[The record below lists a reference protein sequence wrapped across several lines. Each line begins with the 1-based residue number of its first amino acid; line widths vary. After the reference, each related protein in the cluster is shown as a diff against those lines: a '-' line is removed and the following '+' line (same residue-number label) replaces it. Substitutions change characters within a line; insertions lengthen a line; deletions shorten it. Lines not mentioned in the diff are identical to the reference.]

1 MRRLVRLLR
10 ALALALLAQS
20 VALGAATAPEAD
32 SAWQVILEQAS
43 GPGTRFHDRAEAVAA
58 ARSHLEKQEAALR
71 DFLRRFPSDPRRY
84 SAQIRLAAVL
94 AARSKALGK
103 PALHDEAAKLLAALE
118 SDPASP
124 PNVQADAAFA
134 RVSQEM
140 QDLPLDPPAPARD
153 ALLRDVRAFD
163 AAHPGDRR
171 FAGLLTEV
179 ATLYDSDPSEKEA
192 LLADAGARADEPALR
207 SRIADD
213 RHRISLLGR
222 PLDLR
227 LPPSQTG
234 PGSELTEHRGHV
246 VVLIFWASWSLPALQ
261 ELAAVMQAAP
271 DFSGKPVEFLT
282 VSLDEDRAAL
292 TSTIQVAN
300 LRWPVYCDG
309 KGWEGDMVRS
319 LGLNTLPTVW
329 ILDRAGRMTTLN
341 ARGHEPDLIRAALAS
356 P

>member
-1 MRRLVRLLR
+1 LVRLLQS
-10 ALALALLAQS
+10 LAFALLAQS

-84 SAQIRLAAVL
+84 SAQIRLAGVL

-103 PALHDEAAKLLAALE
+103 PALHDEASKLLATLE

-140 QDLPLDPPAPARD
+140 EDLPLDPAPLARD

-163 AAHPGDRR
+163 TAHPGDRR

-179 ATLYDSDPSEKEA
+179 ATLYDGDPSEKEA
-192 LLADAGARADEPALR
+192 LLADADARADDAALR

-213 RHRISLLGR
+213 RRRISLLGR

-234 PGSELTEHRGHV
+234 PASELAEHRGHV

-292 TSTIQVAN
+292 ASTIHVAN
-300 LRWPVYCDG
+300 LKWPVYCDG
-309 KGWEGDMVRS
+309 KGWEGEMVRS